1 MSITIAIP
9 FYNAEKYLADAIRSV
24 FAQTY
29 KDWELLLV
37 DDGST
42 DGSLKI
48 AKSVHDPR
56 VRVYSDGKNKKL
68 ATRLNEITNL
78 AKYDYIARMD
88 ADDLMSPTRLEKQL
102 KILENNPDI
111 DIVSTGVYSVTNS
124 LKLIGIRG
132 ADTKK
137 IEFKELLFKK
147 KGIVHA
153 AVLGRKS
160 WFIRNQ
166 YNPLLKIAQDY
177 DLWLKSSLKN
187 DLRACTISE
196 PLYYYREEGNAT
208 SEKIMTAY
216 KNERAMYKKYAG
228 KYYVQLVLK
237 SYVKSMIVFFLGK
250 IHKLELLLNK
260 RGSGVIDGELLQL
273 LKKEIA
279 VIKSTNVPGL
289 PVK

>member
-1 MSITIAIP
+1 MSISIAIP

-24 FAQTY
+24 FAQTH
-29 KDWELLLV
+29 KNWELILI

-48 AKSVHDPR
+48 AKSVQDPR
-56 VRVYSDGKNKKL
+56 VRVYSDGQNKKL
-68 ATRLNEITNL
+68 ATRLNEITQL
-78 AKYDYIARMD
+78 AKFDIIARMD

-102 KILENNPDI
+102 KILENNQDI
-111 DIVSTGVYSVTNS
+111 DIVSTGVYSVTNN

-132 ADTKK
+132 VDTKK

-153 AVLGRKS
+153 AVLGRKN
-160 WFIRNQ
+160 WFVRNQ
-166 YNPLLKIAQDY
+166 YNPTLKIAQDY

-187 DLRACTISE
+187 DLKVCTIAT
-196 PLYYYREEGNAT
+196 PLYYYREEENAT
-208 SEKIMTAY
+208 SKKIIAAY

-228 KYYVQLVLK
+228 KYYVQLLLK
-237 SYVKSMIVFFLGK
+237 SYVKSMIVYFLGK
-250 IHKLELLLNK
+250 IHKLEFLLNK
-260 RGSGVIDGELLQL
+260 RGSGVIDSELLQL
-273 LKKEIA
+273 FNKEIA
-279 VIKSTNVPGL
+279 VIKSTNVTGL

>member
-1 MSITIAIP
+1 MPISIAIP
-9 FYNAEKYLADAIRSV
+9 FYNAENYLADAIRSV

-29 KDWELLLV
+29 QDWELILI

-42 DGSLKI
+42 DGSLEI
-48 AKSVHDPR
+48 ANSVKDPR
-56 VRVYSDGKNKKL
+56 VHVYSDGLNKKL
-68 ATRLNEITNL
+68 ATRLNEVTQL
-78 AKYDYIARMD
+78 ANYDFIARMD

-102 KILENNPDI
+102 KILENNPNI
-111 DIVSTGVYSVTNS
+111 DIVSTGVYSVTND

-160 WFIRNQ
+160 WFLRNQ
-166 YNPLLKIAQDY
+166 YNPTLKIAQDY

-187 DLRACTISE
+187 DLKVCTIAT
-196 PLYYYREEGNAT
+196 PLYYYREEGNTT
-208 SEKIMTAY
+208 SKKLIAAY
-216 KNERAMYKKYAG
+216 KNERVMYKKYAG
-228 KYYVQLVLK
+228 KYCAQLVLK
-237 SYVKSMIVFFLGK
+237 SYVKSMIVFILGK
-250 IHKLELLLNK
+250 IHKLDLLLNK
-260 RGSGVIDGELLQL
+260 RGSGVIDRELLQL
-273 LKKEIA
+273 FKNEIV
-279 VIKSTNVPGL
+279 VIKSANVPGL